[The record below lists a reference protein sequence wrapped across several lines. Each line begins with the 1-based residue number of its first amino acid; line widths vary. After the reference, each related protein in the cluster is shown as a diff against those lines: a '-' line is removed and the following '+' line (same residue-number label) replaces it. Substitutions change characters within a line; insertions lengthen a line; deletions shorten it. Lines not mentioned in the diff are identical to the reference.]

1 MYRLFFFVPLM
12 LVMITITPVLAQD
25 STSSTA
31 AASVQGEDE
40 VTVKRR
46 VAIGRF
52 TNETRYGQ
60 TLLRDSDLDPL
71 GKQAADIMAAYLVQT
86 GVFVVLERTDISEI
100 LKEQRVSGESNNLIG
115 ADTLVVGSIV
125 EFGRAEEGSRAVFK
139 RERTQKAYAK
149 VAIRLVD
156 VSTGVAFHSATGS
169 GEATTT
175 TKTKLFSGT
184 SARFDQT
191 LTDKA
196 LSIAIEDV
204 LEELVN
210 TISAREWRTDVL
222 AIEGGSVF
230 VTGGESQGLK
240 IGDYLVVKRRGTE
253 VKSRQTGA
261 TINLPATTVANL
273 IIESQF
279 GEGELQEGSVAR
291 LTSGSLENI
300 PLEELYVVLGS

>member
-25 STSSTA
+25 SSSSTA